1 MAGLSTQNNS
11 LRLFTSLKI
20 RIGDIL
26 GETIGF
32 LQETFKQSKTIF
44 TAASPFGQLL
54 IVFENLSQLIFYYIE
69 DSITELNIYEASR
82 ASSIYSLASLAGHNP
97 SRAIGATAQI
107 RIKPKAGI
115 SFENNIIVLN
125 DLLKLRCTNNGLQYV
140 LELPQDELRLDLTDS
155 QTLIVLGIRQGEV
168 QSQTFTAKGLA
179 FESYQMG
186 LENNY
191 YVDNFKVNVY
201 VNGEIWTKYESL
213 LDIPRGDKGFIIKT
227 GITNGLDLYFGNGS
241 FGKIPTLGST
251 IVVEYLSS
259 EGAGGNI
266 KIDDARQINFTFDE
280 TGFSIVG
287 DEIDLNSVLEITVIS
302 PPSFGVD
309 PEELELTRLIA
320 PKASKNFALINV
332 DNYEV
337 LLHKLQMFSTIR
349 VFLAPPPA
357 PTSNTI
363 PATIA
368 AAGLV
373 VTGPITGVALPT
385 TASGGINTSS
395 ITAAFGGSSLKRM
408 INLFLIPD
416 VSQLFA
422 NGSDY
427 FKLNTDKFKLTNYQK
442 NQLLNFIERSGT
454 KMISTDII
462 IIDPII
468 TKYVLNISVIG
479 FEDVSNDIIKSD
491 ITNAIGQYFIKLSR
505 YDRVPKSDL
514 IKIIEEVNGVDS
526 VSITILSELNE
537 KAAIDRATLVLTGAD
552 STANQIQSEVLI
564 GLDEFN
570 DIIINSNQFPVI
582 RGGWRDRGQ
591 NLYSEVISTTELSP
605 INIEI
610 KTVKTKRNK
619 ITLL

>member
-1 MAGLSTQNNS
+1 MANLSTQNNS

-107 RIKPKAGI
+107 RIKPKTGVT
-115 SFENNIIVLN
+115 FENNIIILN
-125 DLLKLRCTNNGLQYV
+125 DLLKIKCTNNGLQYV

-155 QTLIVLGIRQGEV
+155 QTLTVLGIRQGEV
-168 QSQTFTAKGLA
+168 QSQTFTAKGIA

-186 LENNY
+186 LQNNY

-201 VNGEIWTKYESL
+201 VNGEMWTKYESL

-266 KIDDARQINFTFDE
+266 KVDDIRQINFTFDE

-287 DEIDLNSVLEITVIS
+287 DEIDLNSVLEITTIS

-320 PKASKNFALINV
+320 PKTSKNFALINV

-337 LLHKLQMFSTIR
+337 LLNKLQMFSTIR

-357 PTSNTI
+357 PSAATI
-363 PATIA
+363 PAAIA

-373 VTGPITGVALPT
+373 ITGPVTGVALPSMNASSTT
-385 TASGGINTSS
+385 TA
-395 ITAAFGGSSLKRM
+395 TAALGGSPLARM

-416 VSQLFA
+416 VSQLFT

-427 FKLNTDKFKLTNYQK
+427 FKLDTNKFKLTNYQK

-454 KMISTDII
+454 KMISSDII

-479 FEDVSNDIIKSD
+479 FEDVSNEIIKSD

-552 STANQIQSEVLI
+552 SATSPIQTEVLI

-570 DIIINSNQFPVI
+570 YIIINSNQFPVI
-582 RGGWRDRGQ
+582 RGGWTDRAQ
-591 NLYSEVISTTELSP
+591 NFYSEVISTTELSP

-610 KTVKTKRNK
+610 KTVKSKRNK
-619 ITLL
+619 IKLL

>member
-1 MAGLSTQNNS
+1 MANLSTQNNS

-32 LQETFKQSKTIF
+32 LQQTFKQTKTIF

-107 RIKPKAGI
+107 RIKPRTGI
-115 SFENNIIVLN
+115 TFENNIIVLN
-125 DLLKLRCTNNGLQYV
+125 DLLKIKCTNNGLQYV

-155 QTLIVLGIRQGEV
+155 QVVTVLGIRQGEI
-168 QSQTFTAKGLA
+168 QSQTFTAKGIA

-186 LENNY
+186 LQNNY
-191 YVDNFKVNVY
+191 YVDQFKVNVY
-201 VNGEIWTKYESL
+201 INGEMWTKYESL

-227 GITNGLDLYFGNGS
+227 GITNGLDIYFGNGS

-266 KIDDARQINFTFDE
+266 KVDDVRQINFTFDE
-280 TGFSIVG
+280 TGFSVVG
-287 DEIDLNSVLEITVIS
+287 DEIDLNSVLEITTIS
-302 PPSFGVD
+302 PPNFGVD

-349 VFLAPPPA
+349 VFLAPPRVLA
-357 PTSNTI
+357 PSGSSGTSGTI
-363 PATIA
+363 
-368 AAGLV
+368 
-373 VTGPITGVALPT
+373 
-385 TASGGINTSS
+385 SGNL
-395 ITAAFGGSSLKRM
+395 GGSSLARM

-416 VSQLFA
+416 ISQLFA

-427 FKLNTDKFKLTNYQK
+427 FKMNTDKFKLTTYQK

-468 TKYVLNISVIG
+468 TKYVLNISIIG
-479 FEDVSNDIIKSD
+479 FDDISNDIIKFD
-491 ITNAIGQYFIKLSR
+491 ITNAIGQYFIKLNR
-505 YDRVPKSDL
+505 PDRVPKSDL

-526 VSITILSELNE
+526 VSITILSQLNE
-537 KAAIDRATLVLTGAD
+537 VAAIARAAPGNVQPAVLV
-552 STANQIQSEVLI
+552 

-570 DIIINSNQFPVI
+570 DIIMNPNEFPVI
-582 RGGWRDRGQ
+582 RGGWTDRAQ
-591 NLYSEVISTTELSP
+591 NFYSDVISTTQLSP

-610 KTVKTKRNK
+610 KTVKSIRNK
-619 ITLL
+619 IRLL

>member
-1 MAGLSTQNNS
+1 MANLSTQNNS

-32 LQETFKQSKTIF
+32 LQETFKQTKTIF

-107 RIKPKAGI
+107 RIKPRAGI
-115 SFENNIIVLN
+115 SFENNIIILN
-125 DLLKLRCTNNGLQYV
+125 DLLKINCTNNGLQYV
-140 LELPQDELRLDLTDS
+140 LELSQDELRLDLTDS
-155 QTLIVLGIRQGEV
+155 TTLTVLSVRQGAV
-168 QSQTFTAKGLA
+168 QSQTFTAKGIA

-186 LENNY
+186 LQNNY
-191 YVDNFKVNVY
+191 YVDHFKVNVY
-201 VNGEIWTKYESL
+201 VNGEMWTKYESL
-213 LDIPRGDKGFIIKT
+213 LDMPRGDKGFIIKT

-266 KIDDARQINFTFDE
+266 KVDDVRQISFTFAE
-280 TGFSIVG
+280 TGFSVVG
-287 DEIDLNSVLEITVIS
+287 DEVDLNSVLEITTIS

-309 PEELELTRLIA
+309 PEELALTRLIA

-337 LLHKLQMFSTIR
+337 LLHKLQMFSTVR
-349 VFLAPPPA
+349 VFLAPPPVA
-357 PTSNTI
+357 G
-363 PATIA
+363 AT
-368 AAGLV
+368 GS
-373 VTGPITGVALPT
+373 AL
-385 TASGGINTSS
+385 A
-395 ITAAFGGSSLKRM
+395 RM

-416 VSQLFA
+416 ISQLFT

-427 FKLNTDKFKLTNYQK
+427 FKMNTDKFKLTQYQK

-468 TKYVLNISVIG
+468 TKYILNISVIG
-479 FEDVSNDIIKSD
+479 FEDVSNDIIKAD

-505 YDRVPKSDL
+505 HDRVPKSDL
-514 IKIIEEVNGVDS
+514 IKIIEEINGVDS

-537 KAAIDRATLVLTGAD
+537 QAAIARSTRPSTLA
-552 STANQIQSEVLI
+552 AKPAELI

-570 DIIINSNQFPVI
+570 DIIIKANEFPVI
-582 RGGWRDRGQ
+582 RGGWTDRAQ
-591 NLYSEVISTTELSP
+591 NTYSSVISTTQLSP

-610 KTVKTKRNK
+610 KAVKSRRNK
-619 ITLL
+619 IKLL

>member
-1 MAGLSTQNNS
+1 MANLSTQNNS

-32 LQETFKQSKTIF
+32 LQETFKQTKTIF

-107 RIKPKAGI
+107 RIKPKTGI
-115 SFENNIIVLN
+115 TFENNIIILN
-125 DLLKLRCTNNGLQYV
+125 DLLKLKCTNNGLQYV
-140 LELPQDELRLDLTDS
+140 LELSQDELRLDLTNS
-155 QTLIVLGIRQGEV
+155 TALTVVSIRQGDV
-168 QSQTFTAKGLA
+168 QSQTFTAKGIA

-186 LENNY
+186 LQNNY
-191 YVDNFKVNVY
+191 YVDHFKVNVY
-201 VNGEIWTKYESL
+201 VNGEMWTKYESL

-266 KIDDARQINFTFDE
+266 KVDDVRQINFTFDE

-309 PEELELTRLIA
+309 PEELELTKLIA

-337 LLHKLQMFSTIR
+337 LLHKLQMFSTVR
-349 VFLAPPPA
+349 VFLAPPPLA
-357 PTSNTI
+357 G
-363 PATIA
+363 AT
-368 AAGLV
+368 GS
-373 VTGPITGVALPT
+373 AL
-385 TASGGINTSS
+385 A
-395 ITAAFGGSSLKRM
+395 RM

-416 VSQLFA
+416 ISQLFT

-427 FKLNTDKFKLTNYQK
+427 FKMNTDKFRLTQYQK

-479 FEDVSNDIIKSD
+479 FEDVSNDIIKAD

-505 YDRVPKSDL
+505 HDRVPKSDL
-514 IKIIEEVNGVDS
+514 IKIIEEINGVDS
-526 VSITILSELNE
+526 VSITILSEENE
-537 KAAIDRATLVLTGAD
+537 KAAIASSVRPALSIAKP
-552 STANQIQSEVLI
+552 EELI

-570 DIIINSNQFPVI
+570 DIIIKSNEFPVI
-582 RGGWRDRGQ
+582 RGGWRDRAQ
-591 NLYSEVISTTELSP
+591 NLYSEVISTTQLSP

-610 KTVKTKRNK
+610 KAVKSRRNK
-619 ITLL
+619 IKLL

>member
-1 MAGLSTQNNS
+1 MANLSTQNNS

-97 SRAIGATAQI
+97 SRAIGAIAQI
-107 RIKPKAGI
+107 RIKPKTGI

-140 LELPQDELRLDLTDS
+140 LELPQDELRLDLTDF
-155 QTLIVLGIRQGEV
+155 QTLTVLGIRQGEV
-168 QSQTFTAKGLA
+168 QSQTFTAKGIA

-363 PATIA
+363 PAVIA
-368 AAGLV
+368 ATGLV
-373 VTGPITGVALPT
+373 VTGPVTGVALPT
-385 TASGGINTSS
+385 TVSGSS
-395 ITAAFGGSSLKRM
+395 PTITAALGGSSLARM

-526 VSITILSELNE
+526 LSITILSELNE

-552 STANQIQSEVLI
+552 STTNQIQSEVLI

-582 RGGWRDRGQ
+582 RGGWRDRAQ

>member
-1 MAGLSTQNNS
+1 MANLSTQNNS

-32 LQETFKQSKTIF
+32 LQQTFKQTKTIF

-107 RIKPKAGI
+107 RIRPKAGI
-115 SFENNIIVLN
+115 TFENNIIILN
-125 DLLKLRCTNNGLQYV
+125 DLLKLKCTNNGLQYV

-168 QSQTFTAKGLA
+168 QSQTFTAKGIA

-266 KIDDARQINFTFDE
+266 KVDEIRQINFTFDE

-309 PEELELTRLIA
+309 PEELELTKLIA

-337 LLHKLQMFSTIR
+337 LLHKLQMFSTVR
-349 VFLAPPPA
+349 VFLAPQPLA
-357 PTSNTI
+357 G
-363 PATIA
+363 AT
-368 AAGLV
+368 GS
-373 VTGPITGVALPT
+373 AL
-385 TASGGINTSS
+385 A
-395 ITAAFGGSSLKRM
+395 RM

-416 VSQLFA
+416 ISQLFT

-427 FKLNTDKFKLTNYQK
+427 FKMNTDKFRLTQYQK

-479 FEDVSNDIIKSD
+479 FEDVSNDIIKAD

>member
-1 MAGLSTQNNS
+1 MANLSTQNNS

-32 LQETFKQSKTIF
+32 LQETFKQTKTIF

-115 SFENNIIVLN
+115 TFENNIIILN
-125 DLLKLRCTNNGLQYV
+125 DLLKIKCTNNGLQYV
-140 LELPQDELRLDLTDS
+140 LELPQDELRLDLTDLNVV
-155 QTLIVLGIRQGEV
+155 TVLGIRQGEI
-168 QSQTFTAKGLA
+168 QSQSFTAKGIA

-186 LENNY
+186 LQNNY

-201 VNGEIWTKYESL
+201 VNGEMWTKYESL

-266 KIDDARQINFTFDE
+266 KVDDFRQINFTFAE

-287 DEIDLNSVLEITVIS
+287 DEVNLNSVLEITTIS

-357 PTSNTI
+357 PSANTI

-385 TASGGINTSS
+385 TASGSTST
-395 ITAAFGGSSLKRM
+395 ITAALGGSSLARM

-416 VSQLFA
+416 VSQLFT

-427 FKLNTDKFKLTNYQK
+427 FKLNTDKFKLTQYQK

-491 ITNAIGQYFIKLSR
+491 VTNAIGQYFIKLSR

-514 IKIIEEVNGVDS
+514 IKIIEEINGVDS

-537 KAAIDRATLVLTGAD
+537 AAAITRATLVLTGAD
-552 STANQIQSEVLI
+552 SATSPIQSEVLI

-582 RGGWRDRGQ
+582 RGGWTDRAQ
-591 NLYSEVISTTELSP
+591 NYYSEVISTTELSP

-610 KTVKTKRNK
+610 KTVKSKRNK

>member
-1 MAGLSTQNNS
+1 M
-11 LRLFTSLKI
+11 
-20 RIGDIL
+20 
-26 GETIGF
+26 
-32 LQETFKQSKTIF
+32 
-44 TAASPFGQLL
+44 
-54 IVFENLSQLIFYYIE
+54 
-69 DSITELNIYEASR
+69 
-82 ASSIYSLASLAGHNP
+82 
-97 SRAIGATAQI
+97 
-107 RIKPKAGI
+107 
-115 SFENNIIVLN
+115 
-125 DLLKLRCTNNGLQYV
+125 
-140 LELPQDELRLDLTDS
+140 
-155 QTLIVLGIRQGEV
+155 
-168 QSQTFTAKGLA
+168 
-179 FESYQMG
+179 
-186 LENNY
+186 
-191 YVDNFKVNVY
+191 
-201 VNGEIWTKYESL
+201 
-213 LDIPRGDKGFIIKT
+213 
-227 GITNGLDLYFGNGS
+227 
-241 FGKIPTLGST
+241 
-251 IVVEYLSS
+251 
-259 EGAGGNI
+259 
-266 KIDDARQINFTFDE
+266 
-280 TGFSIVG
+280 
-287 DEIDLNSVLEITVIS
+287 
-302 PPSFGVD
+302 
-309 PEELELTRLIA
+309 
-320 PKASKNFALINV
+320 

-363 PATIA
+363 PAVIA
-368 AAGLV
+368 ATGLV
-373 VTGPITGVALPT
+373 VTGPVTGVALPT
-385 TASGGINTSS
+385 TVSGSS
-395 ITAAFGGSSLKRM
+395 PTITAALGGSSLARM

-526 VSITILSELNE
+526 LSITILSELNE

-552 STANQIQSEVLI
+552 STTNQIQSEVLI

-582 RGGWRDRGQ
+582 RGGWRDRAQ